1 VDWQKLCKI
10 KAIKMIETVDSSS
23 CVVPSSVFH
32 TKFFQC
38 PLKEMDD
45 RSYAIAAASSAV
57 SNVPSQFLFLGHD

>member
-10 KAIKMIETVDSSS
+10 KAITVDSSS

-45 RSYAIAAASSAV
+45 RSYAIAASSAV
-57 SNVPSQFLFLGHD
+57 SNVPSQFLFLGLD